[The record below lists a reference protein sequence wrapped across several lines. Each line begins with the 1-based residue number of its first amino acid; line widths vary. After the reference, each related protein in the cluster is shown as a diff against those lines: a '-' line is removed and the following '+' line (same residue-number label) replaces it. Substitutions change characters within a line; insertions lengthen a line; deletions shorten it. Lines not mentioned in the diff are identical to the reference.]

1 MMRRIFVLAATAT
14 LALVLGINVETRDAL
29 PATATTQ
36 KMAVPSYFY
45 PGAKWTQMEEAVPKV
60 GVAII
65 NPNSGPGA
73 SLDQAYADQVKKS
86 QAAGL
91 TVLGYVHTSYGSR
104 DAATVKAEVDKYYSW
119 YGVDGIFF
127 DEVSTDCSMAT
138 SYYADLQAYVKAKTA
153 PSMVIINPGTQ
164 TNECYMSVA
173 DIVVN
178 FEGSYKSYVSNYSAP
193 SWVSNYAPDRFWHL
207 VYSASSTRALDRA
220 MSLSKSRGA
229 GWVYVTPD
237 ELPNPWDTLPT
248 GSYWSQE
255 LSALG

>member
-1 MMRRIFVLAATAT
+1 MRRIFVLAATAT

-29 PATATTQ
+29 AAPATTQ

-60 GVAII
+60 GLTII
-65 NPNSGPGA
+65 NPNSGPGDA
-73 SLDQAYADQVKKS
+73 SDQAYVDQVKKS

-91 TVLGYVHTSYGSR
+91 TVLGYVHTSYGAR
-104 DAATVKAEVDKYYSW
+104 DAAAVRAEVDKYYSW

-127 DEVSTDCSMAT
+127 DEVSTDCSKAT
-138 SYYADLQAYVKAKTA
+138 SYYADLHTYVKAKAA
-153 PSMVIINPGTQ
+153 PSKVVINPGTQ

-193 SWVSNYAPDRFWHL
+193 SWVSKYSPDRFWHL
-207 VYSASSTRALDRA
+207 VYSTSTTKALDRA

-237 ELPNPWDTLPT
+237 GLPNPWDTLPT
-248 GSYWSQE
+248 GSYWSRH